1 MFHLFW
7 AQMAPTV
14 FNFNVKSFPGTF
26 FSVTGSINLTSSYYN
41 NLSTR
46 SSSCITQEINMIGL
60 TKSGFIMVI
69 NAIFPVG
76 INEAILNTKSMHRI
90 QLLFGYFSLLTTFLS
105 LIFGTI

>member
-1 MFHLFW
+1 MHPNQELVSY
-7 AQMAPTV
+7 PTDTV
-14 FNFNVKSFPGTF
+14 V
-26 FSVTGSINLTSSYYN
+26 
-41 NLSTR
+41 R
-46 SSSCITQEINMIGL
+46 SACITQEINMIGL